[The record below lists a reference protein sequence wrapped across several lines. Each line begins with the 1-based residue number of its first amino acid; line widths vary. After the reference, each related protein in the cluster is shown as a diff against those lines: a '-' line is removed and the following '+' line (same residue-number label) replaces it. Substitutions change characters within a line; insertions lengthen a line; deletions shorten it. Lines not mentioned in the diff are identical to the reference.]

1 MELEELLKG
10 PKRTEKGGG
19 VRPWVA
25 ETSNT
30 RPTTA
35 QNRRNAIGPKQEK
48 CDREIAQRERGTSW
62 RPRRKEK
69 RPDDRRG
76 RKKRK
81 ENVTTW

>member
-19 VRPWVA
+19 ATMGRRNVKHKA
-25 ETSNT
+25 HNG
-30 RPTTA
+30 
-35 QNRRNAIGPKQEK
+35 RNAIVRSPK
-48 CDREIAQRERGTSW
+48 RERGSSW

>member
-19 VRPWVA
+19 A
-25 ETSNT
+25 TMG
-30 RPTTA
+30 
-35 QNRRNAIGPKQEK
+35 RRNVKHKAHNGPKQEK